1 MKSIDPISID
11 YRIGILVIGELP
23 IFSLLSLQSMAEV
36 GFRKVCY
43 VSDQKGEGWLKKSAA
58 DIKGIHLCKHEN
70 SKILDEIS
78 RLGLEGGYVSFGNSK
93 FFLLMILKWLL
104 IIDMMA
110 VHATSKYVLYSDLDV
125 IWRQRPNSDDI
136 FISKPEATLA
146 IQDDSTFD
154 GRRFFCPGIMF
165 WKNSGDSKEFIKAI
179 FEFQKKEIENGTDMP
194 DDKALNYVVQS
205 EELFHKV
212 IPLDK
217 KTFIIGHRFPYLMS
231 GINGFRLRNAIAFHA
246 NYVSGS
252 QLKQTYMRGALSR
265 PFSPFRIVYLI
276 NFLYQRVLRQKVT

>member
-1 MKSIDPISID
+1 MNATEPISMN

-23 IFSLLSLQSMAEV
+23 FFSLLSLQSMAKV
-36 GFRKVCY
+36 GFGNVCY
-43 VSDQKGEGWLKKSAA
+43 VSDQKGDEWLRTSASEV
-58 DIKGIHLCKHEN
+58 KGIHFCKHEN

-125 IWRQRPNSDDI
+125 IWRQRPSADDI
-136 FISKPEATLA
+136 FMSRSEATLA

-154 GRRFFCPGIMF
+154 GRTYFCPGIMF
-165 WKNSGDSKEFIKAI
+165 WRNSGESKELIKAI

-194 DDKALNYVVQS
+194 DDKALNYVIQS
-205 EELFHKV
+205 EDLFQKV

-217 KTFIIGHRFPYLMS
+217 KTFIIGHRFPYLMG
-231 GINGFRLRNAIAFHA
+231 GINGFRLRKFVAFHA

-252 QLKQTYMRGALSR
+252 QLKYRYMRGALNR
-265 PFSPFRIVYLI
+265 PFNPLRIFYLI
-276 NFLYQRVLRQKVT
+276 NFICHRISRKK